1 MASGPTN
8 DHDDDD
14 APDDDEMPIVSAS
27 EAEVVTMARA
37 LTAPHAHDVWALLA
51 GSRNMPAKMGPT
63 SARLVGDALGQIW
76 PALWKRDGARPGAT
90 VTGGK
95 VKRGR
100 GWVRHPVSA
109 LKFSP
114 IALQTIRWLVAT
126 PLAATN
132 TGDKLTGKPL
142 AIGDQIVIYLALDI
156 SAGTPAQSSIARQS
170 LVRATPLA
178 WLGFPQLM
186 AGSKDVP
193 SFDELVTGPGSIVL
207 EALQLDL
214 AERWRNID
222 VGKRSITD
230 PNALI
235 ALGLAQD
242 ATLDGF
248 MGACDRAGRRDLA
261 GFVIDAAQ
269 PLLEKGISPIPRE
282 LDPTQPMSVR
292 AAARLGAGALLRGIS
307 KWQAWD
313 ERHRGVRF
321 LDDDYEAAQLLLHR
335 FEKVGRAGV
344 DRSATWLAELA
355 SLAPTAPPSA
365 TVDRP

>member
-1 MASGPTN
+1 MAS
-8 DHDDDD
+8 DDDGD
-14 APDDDEMPIVSAS
+14 DDDDEMPIVSAS
-27 EAEVVTMARA
+27 EAEIVTMARA

-63 SARLVGDALGQIW
+63 SARLVGDALAQIW

-90 VTGGK
+90 ITAGK
-95 VKRGR
+95 VRRGR
-100 GWVRHPVSA
+100 GWERHPVTA
-109 LKFSP
+109 LKFSTV
-114 IALQTIRWLVAT
+114 ALQTIRWLVAT

-142 AIGDQIVIYLALDI
+142 AIGDQIVIFLALDI
-156 SAGTPAQSSIARQS
+156 AAGTPAQSTIARQA

-186 AGSKDVP
+186 AGSKDAP
-193 SFDELVTGPGSIVL
+193 SFDSLVTGPGAVAV

-214 AERWRNID
+214 AERWRSVD

-230 PNALI
+230 PEALI

-242 ATLDGF
+242 ATLDAY
-248 MGACDRAGRRDLA
+248 MAACDKAGRRDLA
-261 GFVIDAAQ
+261 GFVIDAAL
-269 PLLEKGISPIPRE
+269 PLLEKGIAPIPRE
-282 LDPTQPMSVR
+282 LDPTKPLSIR
-292 AAARLGAGALLRGIS
+292 AAARLGAGALLRGVS
-307 KWQAWD
+307 RWQQWD
-313 ERHRGVRF
+313 ELHRGVRF

-335 FEKVGRAGV
+335 FEKVGRGGV
-344 DRSATWLAELA
+344 DRAASWLAELA